1 MSTYIRNH
9 VWDYLICLIMSAALA
24 FNVFAGYEIKDP
36 KALSILSVG
45 AVCAVS
51 MILLFAAG
59 YNRITTLAGI
69 GTAVVVIVISVIMV
83 RTYYSKGEGR
93 IDDNPAL
100 FWLVTIGVSVVC
112 YLLSRWR
119 IGIAVLLTAGSI
131 MSAAFGFLKYPVSG
145 PAFIVFLSAVILVFL
160 YRVYN
165 ISLLASY
172 TGSVRFTRYTM
183 QSAAFVLVIVL
194 AAGAVYAGIIRPLN
208 PPTHPLKL
216 ITKLESLEIL
226 QQVGVSSRTEVPD
239 PDQTTENENENKET
253 TNQKENQNEDQ
264 SPQEEKDDNLQGE
277 IKQQTD
283 TEKAQAVNYRRDR
296 TWFYVTIAFL
306 IALAAVLPFVLRY
319 FLRRRWERKVKEAG
333 PTEGSVMVYSYL
345 LKKLRYAGFTKPP
358 GITLFRYMKG
368 QRKAMKTFAVG
379 STDLFALT
387 RLYQQVLYGCRE
399 LEEADFARFW
409 KVYSAFR
416 GNMKNKLGK
425 VRYLLRFFFI

>member
-1 MSTYIRNH
+1 
-9 VWDYLICLIMSAALA
+9 
-24 FNVFAGYEIKDP
+24 
-36 KALSILSVG
+36 
-45 AVCAVS
+45 
-51 MILLFAAG
+51 
-59 YNRITTLAGI
+59 
-69 GTAVVVIVISVIMV
+69 
-83 RTYYSKGEGR
+83 
-93 IDDNPAL
+93 
-100 FWLVTIGVSVVC
+100 
-112 YLLSRWR
+112 
-119 IGIAVLLTAGSI
+119 
-131 MSAAFGFLKYPVSG
+131 
-145 PAFIVFLSAVILVFL
+145 VFLSAVILVFL

-172 TGSVRFTRYTM
+172 TGSVRFTRYTF

-194 AAGAVYAGIIRPLN
+194 AAGAVYAGIIRPLD

-239 PDQTTENENENKET
+239 PDQTTENENDNKET

-264 SPQEEKDDNLQGE
+264 SPQEEKDENLQGE

-306 IALAAVLPFVLRY
+306 LVLAAVLPFVLRY
-319 FLRRRWERKVKEAG
+319 LLRRRWERKVKESG
-333 PTEGSVMVYSYL
+333 PTEGAIMVYGYL

-368 QRKAMKTFAVG
+368 QRKAMKAFAVG
-379 STDLFALT
+379 STDMFALT

-399 LEEADFARFW
+399 LEEADFTRFW
-409 KVYSAFR
+409 KVYAAFR
-416 GNMKNKLGK
+416 GNLKNKLGR
-425 VRYLLRFFFI
+425 VRYILRFFFI